1 MHHIEKIKVGTR
13 FWLSILGAW
22 IGFIGFVL
30 LLLFILILS
39 TGKGLPAEMST
50 IYYVEVMH
58 AYVYDGFGI
67 SLATTFLGVWLSE
80 RRIWTKTDLI
90 IDGDRLEFTKKGKT
104 INLPRQRILKL
115 MRLKSYFTKDNK
127 VRIRTN
133 GLKRYVV
140 RMENDVYNKLIDIY
154 DDRFYED

>member
-22 IGFIGFVL
+22 IGFIGFVF

-39 TGKGLPAEMST
+39 TGNGLPVEMSF
-50 IYYVEVMH
+50 IYYAEVLH
-58 AYVYDGFGI
+58 EYVYYGFGI
-67 SLATTFLGVWLSE
+67 SLVTTFLGVWLYE

-90 IDGDRLEFTKKGKT
+90 IDGDGLEFTKKGKT

-115 MRLKSYFTKDNK
+115 LRLKSFF
-127 VRIRTN
+127 
-133 GLKRYVV
+133 LKRQ
-140 RMENDVYNKLIDIY
+140 
-154 DDRFYED
+154 